1 MDNVL
6 IFATVIAPIIY
17 ALVQAV
23 KLTFTLPKN
32 YIPVISIAIGL
43 LVGLLSNPFTD
54 LDMGLRLWSG
64 LLAGLSATGLFEL
77 VNPRDGKTKGG
88 GK

>member
-43 LVGLLSNPFTD
+43 LVGLLSSPFTD
-54 LDMGLRLWSG
+54 LDIALRLWSG